1 MTEEVSYSVEKGVA
15 VLRMAGPSA
24 GALTSDVLEDLEAA
38 LDRAVAAPDVQ
49 ALVITGAEVFS
60 RGVPLADMNPER
72 HETVA
77 RLCLKIEQLSLPVVA
92 AVSGVAL
99 GAGLELALACH
110 YRLADRTAR
119 IGFPEVALGALCG
132 AGGTQRAPRIA
143 GAQAALR
150 LMMTGAVVPVTL
162 SEAEAFFDRVVNEDV
177 IAVAQTFAE
186 LIVEEGLG
194 PRPSSRRAEGFAD
207 GAAYDAALTH
217 WRQRP
222 AAHPYVSD
230 SDILDCVEASRLL
243 PFEAGLAFER
253 ERFVARVTAP
263 AFHALRHI
271 SQAERRA
278 PRFAGQVSEPLSAV
292 ETVGVIGLGSVGA
305 GFAAACLMAG
315 YEVVVVDRNAPALEK
330 GLARVSELLDQEMH
344 NGHLSDVQRDGI
356 EGSLH
361 KGDDLV
367 AVAGADLVLQ
377 ATGQDA
383 EVQRQ
388 IFAQLDGIT
397 KEGAV
402 LVAHG
407 AAVDVSQLAAQTGG
421 PDEVLGLYFPASA
434 HLPAIAEVVVGEQT
448 SDASVARVLS
458 VLERLG
464 KIGVRVSPNIGL
476 AGHVVSAAA
485 LRAAEQMV
493 LSGADPHAVDRA
505 MRRWGMVEGPFAAAD
520 RFGLHQPWLKDAG
533 TVLSL
538 ALARGLQSGRAAG
551 RGWYRYEDGKMFPA
565 ELDGFLKQVR
575 SEAGRDQRRFGDKE
589 IVQRCLAA
597 MANAGV
603 GLMRKAVVRSPADI
617 DVVMVRGFGFPRW
630 RGGPM
635 MAAETLGLMTVRAT
649 LREMKAQGD
658 TLAAPDPVFDH
669 LIKNGG
675 HLTR

>member
-1 MTEEVSYSVEKGVA
+1 MTEEVSYSVENGVA

-24 GALTSDVLEDLEAA
+24 GALTSGVLDGLEAA
-38 LDRAVAAPDVQ
+38 LRQAEAAPDVQ
-49 ALVITGAEVFS
+49 ALVIGGADVFS
-60 RGVPLADMNPER
+60 RGVPLDDMNTER
-72 HETVA
+72 FDGVA
-77 RLCLKIEQLSLPVVA
+77 KLCLQIEQASLPVVA

-150 LMMTGAVVPVTL
+150 LMMTGAMVAVTL
-162 SEAEAFFDRVVNEDV
+162 PDAAAFFDRVVNENV

-222 AAHPYVSD
+222 AVHPHVSD

-278 PRFAGQVSEPLSAV
+278 QRFAGQISGPVPAIKS
-292 ETVGVIGLGSVGA
+292 VGVIGIGRVGA

-315 YEVVVVDRNAPALEK
+315 YEVVAVDRNAPALDQ
-330 GLARVSELLDQEMH
+330 GMARISELLDREMR

-361 KGDDLV
+361 RGDDLV
-367 AVAGADLVLQ
+367 AVADADLVLQ
-377 ATGQDA
+377 STGQDA

-388 IFAQLDGIT
+388 VFAQLDGIT

-421 PDEVLGLYFPASA
+421 PDEVLGLYFPAPA
-434 HLPAIAEVVVGEQT
+434 HLAASAEVVVGEHT

-464 KIGVRVSPNIGL
+464 KIAVQVSPNTGL
-476 AGHVVSAAA
+476 AGQVVWAAA

-505 MRRWGMVEGPFAAAD
+505 MRRWGMAEGPFAAAD
-520 RFGLHQPWLKDAG
+520 RFGLHQPWLKEAG
-533 TVLSL
+533 AVLSL
-538 ALARGLQSGRAAG
+538 ALARGLQSGRGSG

-565 ELDGFLKQVR
+565 ELESFLKQVR
-575 SEAGRDQRRFGDKE
+575 SETGRELRRFGDRE

-617 DVVMVRGFGFPRW
+617 DVVMVHGFGFPRW

-635 MAAETLGLMTVRAT
+635 MAAETLGLLTVRAT
-649 LREMKAQGD
+649 LREMKAEGD
-658 TLAAPDPVFDH
+658 ALAVPDPVFDH